1 MKNAAAKQIFE
12 NYITEN
18 LDSAYR
24 FAYTYMK
31 NRHDAEDVVSESTLR
46 ALNAIGTLREPQ
58 YIKVWFYRI
67 IANTSI
73 TFLKKQKRYINTDF
87 SEQKFEEKPSF
98 DDYSDIYLSDILDKL
113 PEKYRIPLL
122 LKICEGMSTAEI
134 AAVTGV
140 NENTVK
146 TRVYT
151 ALAKLRK
158 ETEEFI

>member
-98 DDYSDIYLSDILDKL
+98 DDYSDIYLSDIL
-113 PEKYRIPLL
+113 
-122 LKICEGMSTAEI
+122 KICEGMTTAEI